1 MNGGILAA
9 NESAVVVLVAIGVV
23 VLIPLVWLIATFNRF
38 VRLRQH
44 IKESWAD
51 IDVEL
56 KRRYDLIPNLVETV
70 KGYAAHERGVLE
82 RVIELRNKAAA
93 NHGAAASQALDESAL
108 LVGLKQVFAVAEAY
122 PRLKAD
128 TNYLALQQEL
138 ANTEDRIAAARRFF
152 NGNVREMNGLCQQFP
167 TNLVGSVFK
176 FEPGTFFELSSEA
189 ERVVP
194 RVNWGSFTQP
204 NTPA

>member
-1 MNGGILAA
+1 MDQGTLITLGLVGAA
-9 NESAVVVLVAIGVV
+9 ALVPV
-23 VLIPLVWLIATFNRF
+23 VWLVATFNRF

-56 KRRYDLIPNLVETV
+56 KRRYDLIPNLIRTV
-70 KGYAAHERGVLE
+70 QGYAAHERAVFEHLT
-82 RVIELRNKAAA
+82 ELRNRAAA
-93 NHGAAASQALDESAL
+93 NHGSAASQAVDESAL
-108 LVGLKQVFAVAEAY
+108 LIGLKQLFAVAEGY

-128 TNYLALQQEL
+128 AGFLALQKEL

-152 NGNVREMNGLCQQFP
+152 NGNVREMNGLRRQFP
-167 TNLVGSVFK
+167 TNLVGSFFK
-176 FEPGTFFELSSEA
+176 FEDGTFFELSTEA

-194 RVNWGSFTQP
+194 RVQVASFTQP
-204 NTPA
+204 GL